1 MFAPSGE
8 PWREPI
14 AKHWT
19 KNDENEKREP
29 SFMKTKIVERDATLT
44 AAYVG
49 VALSGGLL
57 LIGSGSF
64 FGVRP
69 MAAVALGVVLAV
81 SNLWTLERF
90 VKVYLA
96 SERGR
101 WAGIALLKS
110 AVLFALVALLVK
122 SGAVDVLPLCLG
134 FGALP
139 LGVVVAGLWPGLA
152 VREGN

>member
-1 MFAPSGE
+1 V
-8 PWREPI
+8 
-14 AKHWT
+14 KHWT
-19 KNDENEKREP
+19 KNDEIEKPER
-29 SFMKTKIVERDATLT
+29 SFMKTKIVERDATLA

-49 VALSGGLL
+49 VAVSGGLL
-57 LIGSGSF
+57 LVGSGSL
-64 FGVRP
+64 FGVRA
-69 MAAVALGVVLAV
+69 MAAVALGVVIAI

-90 VKVYLA
+90 VRVYLA

-101 WAGIALLKS
+101 WAGVAILKS

-122 SGAVDVLPLCLG
+122 SGAVDVLPLILG